1 MRCRWTMW
9 EFLDGENHMND
20 DLMWNL
26 TRHGW
31 GIKDMLNEIC
41 MVDWIIDEINYIG
54 YGKGI

>member
-1 MRCRWTMW
+1 MW